1 MNKQE
6 DGVYTYMYDGRPY
19 SFILSDEMY
28 RRFNA
33 GVPIE
38 DIAKA
43 RGCSIAR
50 AKSIINKER
59 KDAANDTMRNTIRD
73 MVEFDKRLV
82 KLDPVG
88 TSAVTMA
95 YLQPMR
101 KFLEQ
106 LT

>member
-1 MNKQE
+1 MSPQQ
-6 DGVYTYMYDGRPY
+6 DGVYTYTYNGVEY
-19 SFILSDEMY
+19 SFMRSDEMY

-38 DIAKA
+38 ELAKA
-43 RGCSIAR
+43 RGCSVAR
-50 AKSIINKER
+50 AKSIIQKER
-59 KDAANDTMRNTIRD
+59 NDAATDTMRNTIKA

-82 KLDPVG
+82 KLDPTG
-88 TSAVTMA
+88 TSLVTMA